1 MDSNKIAQRLR
12 ELRQYKP
19 RRVVAE
25 EIGISESA
33 LTAYE
38 MGTRGP
44 RDEIKIKLADY
55 YETTVEAIFL
65 PTNYTECIE
74 GCEKWNI
81 QKK

>member
-25 EIGISESA
+25 DIGISESA

-38 MGTRGP
+38 MGARVP

-55 YETTVEAIFL
+55 YDTTVEAIFFAD
-65 PTNYTECIE
+65 
-74 GCEKWNI
+74 
-81 QKK
+81 